1 MEKPLS
7 MIIVEAKKTIVDAAN
22 SVDLHP
28 TLLEMIVKDIYL
40 EVQAL
45 NKSVCEN
52 ELKEYQERNGETNE

>member
-7 MIIVEAKKTIVDAAN
+7 LVIKESKQTIIDAIN
-22 SVDLHP
+22 SVNLHP
-28 TLLEMIVKDIYL
+28 TLLEMVVKDIYI

-52 ELKEYQERNGETNE
+52 ELKEYQERNGEKQ